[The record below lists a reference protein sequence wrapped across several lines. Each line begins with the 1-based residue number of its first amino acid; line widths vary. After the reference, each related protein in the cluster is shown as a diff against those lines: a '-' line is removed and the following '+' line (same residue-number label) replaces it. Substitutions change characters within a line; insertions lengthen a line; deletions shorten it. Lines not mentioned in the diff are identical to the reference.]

1 MKMDMETA
9 ILLFVASI
17 TPVITPE
24 VLKLIAGIDE
34 FKGLWRALKT
44 LSPDTLSELR
54 QTATIES
61 VGSST
66 RIEGAKLTD
75 RQVAT
80 LLANLKIESFRSRDE
95 EEVAG
100 YATAMNLVFDAW
112 DAMALTENHIRQLHR
127 VLLQFSSKDER
138 HRGEYKT
145 NTNHVAAFDAD
156 GKQIGI
162 VFETATPFD
171 TPFEMEK
178 LVRWADDAQREG
190 VLHPLLI
197 VGVFVV
203 WFLAIHPF
211 QDGNGRLSRVL
222 TTLLLLRFG
231 YAYVPYSSLE
241 SIIEENKSGYYT
253 ALRQTQLTLKTEN
266 PAWEPWLLFFLRCL
280 TRQKERL
287 ARRIEAQENLM
298 SDLSSLAAS
307 IVNLLATEGKVSVAR
322 VVEALKAN
330 RNTAKAALKTLTKR
344 GLIAQCGKGRGVY
357 YTLRQ

>member
-1 MKMDMETA
+1 MDIETA

-80 LLANLKIESFRSRDE
+80 LLANLKIESFRNRDE

-178 LVRWADDAQREG
+178 LVRWVDDAQREG

-241 SIIEENKSGYYT
+241 SIIEENKNGYYT
-253 ALRQTQLTLKTEN
+253 ALRQTQLTLKTET
-266 PAWEPWLLFFLRCL
+266 PAW
-280 TRQKERL
+280 
-287 ARRIEAQENLM
+287 
-298 SDLSSLAAS
+298 
-307 IVNLLATEGKVSVAR
+307 
-322 VVEALKAN
+322 
-330 RNTAKAALKTLTKR
+330 
-344 GLIAQCGKGRGVY
+344 
-357 YTLRQ
+357 